1 MDNVKCAVVVS
12 QITEHPNWWKRQS
25 PYKGNAKTIHL
36 GGVMADDKTLPPE
49 LQEEARKFYDA
60 SPSIDFKLGT
70 VNPSAASFFEVEGIY
85 EVTFR
90 RIGSRQQVE

>member
-1 MDNVKCAVVVS
+1 MDQVRCAVIVN

-25 PYKGNAKTIHL
+25 SYKGNAKTIHL
-36 GGVMADDKTLPPE
+36 GGVSSDDRSIPE
-49 LQEEARKFYDA
+49 EMRPDMKAFYDA

-70 VNPSAASFFEVEGIY
+70 VNPNAASFFEIEGIY

-90 RIGSRQQVE
+90 KIGSRQEIE